1 MVNPAPAGKCLL
13 QVVNLA
19 KDDVSLKAPGTDL
32 FLQSIKY
39 LEVRRVQVAKL
50 FILFTVAQGE

>member
-1 MVNPAPAGKCLL
+1 M

-50 FILFTVAQGE
+50 FIIFTVAQGE